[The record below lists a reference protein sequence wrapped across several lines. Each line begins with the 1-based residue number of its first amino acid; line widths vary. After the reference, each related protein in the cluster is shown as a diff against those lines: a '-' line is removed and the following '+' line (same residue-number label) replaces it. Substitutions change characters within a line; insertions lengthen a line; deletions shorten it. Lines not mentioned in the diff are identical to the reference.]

1 MNYFNEKILYIFMK
15 ILKLS
20 KFIRNDKTFKKY
32 TSFIDISI
40 LLISYVFQTRAKTT
54 IIYRSQIKSQIM

>member
-32 TSFIDISI
+32 TSSIDISI
-40 LLISYVFQTRAKTT
+40 LLISYVFQTRAKTI